1 MKRAEILGR
10 YTALFCD
17 LEDIV
22 KQTEKR
28 ITGDPPD
35 SYFSSNVNFLTK
47 SFLIS
52 LCCYLEAFLKEI
64 ANAYVLETQERIRAA
79 KVPRNLLLW
88 STNREVKQS
97 ELKFDMFELSLT
109 RKDIDAELSGNPF
122 KTAKCLQLLGVD
134 VSAVDE
140 FKNSKEL
147 VNTVVAKRNNVIHHN
162 DTAVDISMGDILL
175 YVGHFKRYMTSV
187 DNAFSLAGHSSA

>member
-1 MKRAEILGR
+1 VKRAEILGR

-17 LEDIV
+17 LEVIV
-22 KQTEKR
+22 MQTEKR
-28 ITGDPPD
+28 ITDDPPD
-35 SYFSSNVNFLTK
+35 SYFAAHVNFLTK

-52 LCCYLEAFLKEI
+52 LCCYLESFLKEI

-79 KVPRNLLLW
+79 KVPRNLLVW
-88 STNREVKQS
+88 ATNRDVKPS
-97 ELKFDMFELSLT
+97 DLKFELFELSLT

-134 VSAVDE
+134 VNVVDE

-175 YVGHFKRYMTSV
+175 YVGHFKRYMTAV
-187 DNAFSLAGHSSA
+187 DAAFLVAEPLPA